1 MLLDGC
7 QEGKHTPKLVE
18 VPCPR
23 CGAMVELF
31 VRMNGPH
38 GEAGT
43 LVQEERCACGFVFPA
58 GSFAEEYGIGLLFFS
73 AAYLVFPGM
82 PPFFDNM
89 IDRKDLPC

>member
-43 LVQEERCACGFVFPA
+43 LVQEERCACGFVFSA
-58 GSFAEEYGIGLLFFS
+58 GSFAEEYGIGL
-73 AAYLVFPGM
+73 
-82 PPFFDNM
+82 
-89 IDRKDLPC
+89 